1 MAKLTPIPRPR
12 QALQEGIR
20 LRASSPDALRSGA
33 RRPEDGV
40 TRLTVSIERDNR
52 LGRRFY
58 EKSGFGEP
66 REHAQQLQGYVLD
79 LIEYRRPIPG
89 ARAR

>member
-1 MAKLTPIPRPR
+1 
-12 QALQEGIR
+12 
-20 LRASSPDALRSGA
+20 
-33 RRPEDGV
+33 
-40 TRLTVSIERDNR
+40 VSIERDNR